1 MMKQRTRLV
10 WLALSGLVAIGVA
23 PPQAC
28 AVDARLR
35 RLVVVG
41 DSVFAGFSSGG
52 FVGRGRAG
60 QVDSAPAFVARRAG
74 VSLPQPLLSSPG
86 VPPQLAINDANGSG
100 QLDAGEV
107 RRNTGSI
114 GTRARPIRGVR
125 NLAVPG
131 EDTQSV
137 FDEISPGVIA
147 RKLFTGDTV
156 DGRDVIKFLVLG
168 VPPRSDSI
176 SQVTRARD
184 LRPSFLMVWLG
195 NNDVL
200 GMATGTSPDAV
211 TLNPA
216 QFGRRFSRLLDA
228 LADTHAGMAVA
239 NLPDVT
245 GIAALRRAAGE
256 VTLCRQS
263 DGALRPVAADDLLS
277 IDLPRSELPT
287 PACTEVLGPT
297 ERDLVRAKI
306 VAFNAE
312 IAAGIAET
320 EQRRGVAIAS
330 VDTFALF
337 DRLRQQGVDI
347 DGNGTVDLTTGY
359 LGGIFSLDGIHPT
372 RTGNALIANAFID
385 AINQRFGDAIPAVNV
400 ARVALGDPLV
410 DNGFRPAGEV
420 PFGVIGPDDGNDL
433 QDFFVK
439 VADQVSRGARD
450 FRGDVGGSGRDP
462 FDRLKRFFKDLF

>member
-1 MMKQRTRLV
+1 
-10 WLALSGLVAIGVA
+10 
-23 PPQAC
+23 
-28 AVDARLR
+28 
-35 RLVVVG
+35 
-41 DSVFAGFSSGG
+41 
-52 FVGRGRAG
+52 
-60 QVDSAPAFVARRAG
+60 
-74 VSLPQPLLSSPG
+74 
-86 VPPQLAINDANGSG
+86 
-100 QLDAGEV
+100 
-107 RRNTGSI
+107 
-114 GTRARPIRGVR
+114 VR

-147 RKLFTGDTV
+147 RKLLTGDTV

-184 LRPSFLMVWLG
+184 LRPSFVMVWLG

-200 GMATGTSPDAV
+200 GMATGTSPDAA
-211 TLNPA
+211 TLDPT

-245 GIAALRRAAGE
+245 GIAALRRAAGA
-256 VTLCRQS
+256 VTSCRQA
-263 DGALRPVAADDLLS
+263 DGTVTPVAADDLLS

-287 PACTEVLGPT
+287 PPCTEVLGPT
-297 ERDLVRAKI
+297 ERDLVRARI

-312 IAAGIAET
+312 IAAGIADT

-337 DRLRQQGVDI
+337 DRFRQQGVDI
-347 DGNGTVDLTTGY
+347 DGDGTVDLTTGY

-372 RTGNALIANAFID
+372 ATGNALIANAFIE
-385 AINQRFGDAIPAVNV
+385 AIDRRFGDAIPAVKV
-400 ARVALGDPLV
+400 ARVALKDPLV

-420 PFGVIGPDDGNDL
+420 PFGVIGPDDGNEL
-433 QDFFVK
+433 RDFFVK

-450 FRGDVGGSGRDP
+450 FQGDLDDSGRDR
-462 FDRLKRFFKDLF
+462 FDRLKRFFRDLF